1 MLRVPVV
8 SYNNKPLMPTKSSR
22 ARKWVKEAKAIGKW
36 SDLGVYYVQLLEP
49 SREKTQPITVGVD
62 PGKSYS
68 GVGVQ
73 SAKFTLL
80 QLHLILPFGRVRERI
95 AQRSLLRRGRR
106 GRRINRKVAFK
117 KRNHRQKRFDNRRSN
132 KLAPSIKASR
142 QLELRV
148 VQEIATLYP
157 ILAIGYEE
165 VKADIDQTKR
175 KKAKSGKGFSPVM
188 VGQKWAIAQIN
199 KIAPVYLRQGYQK
212 DGNGTSQLRTHLG
225 LIKDKINKKE
235 AKPETHAVDGLA
247 IACGYFV
254 NYSRY
259 ISNNAEGY
267 VWKGDVTIT
276 DSIFKVITRPGAVKR
291 GKEYGFFRR
300 QLHFEIPD
308 KSGTRKRKG
317 GTITPFEVR
326 VGDLVIATKAGKE
339 YIGYVGGFT
348 NTKKSKNISLCD
360 YTWKRIGQFTPSKVK
375 LIRRCNGLCI
385 ASEGW
390 ATTFLLHSNQKLS

>member
-95 AQRSLLRRGRR
+95 AQRALLRRGRR

-165 VKADIDQTKR
+165 VKVDIDQTKR

-317 GTITPFEVR
+317 GTITPFGVR

-385 ASEGW
+385 ASEDW